1 MDPNNP
7 VVKLCLEG
15 LEAEAKG
22 KFEDARG
29 LFEQAWSVCEDDYD
43 ACMAA
48 HFLAR
53 HQDNPKAA
61 FDWNQEALNRANA
74 VGDAR
79 VQSFYSS
86 LHLNLGHSYET
97 LGALAEARR
106 HYQMAADRLG
116 AVPEGPYKDMLQNGI
131 ARGRK
136 RTDSAEEEQE
146 ERHPTIKLS
155 NHDCAD

>member
-7 VVKLCLEG
+7 VVRLCLEG
-15 LEAEAKG
+15 MEAEANG
-22 KFEDARG
+22 KFEDARR
-29 LFEQAWSVCEDDYD
+29 LFEQAWSVCQDDYD
-43 ACMAA
+43 ACIAA

-53 HQDNPKAA
+53 HQDSSKAT
-61 FDWNQEALNRANA
+61 FDWNQEALNRANS
-74 VGDAR
+74 VGDDR
-79 VQSFYSS
+79 GQSFYSS
-86 LHLNLGHSYET
+86 LYLNLGHSYET
-97 LGALAEARR
+97 LGDSAKARR

-116 AVPEGPYKDMLQNGI
+116 DVPEGPYKDMLRNGI

-136 RTDSAEEEQE
+136 RTGPAEEEPE